1 MKKKHKNLG
10 ENQIL
15 CELFEFVG
23 AVICVYFLGETVS
36 WTVNCLSSGRLY
48 FIILWRCNLFQSH
61 SICVELEMF
70 VIKYKHLPTSSNINL
85 NSEAACCIL
94 HLEFFFFLAYTDNWF
109 IALSVRLFCVF
120 QQVWPVLS
128 RACDK
133 YQGDVRI
140 TERCCRCIRF
150 AVRCLGKQSADL
162 LTPLVSQVRT
172 PGDT

>member
-1 MKKKHKNLG
+1 
-10 ENQIL
+10 
-15 CELFEFVG
+15 
-23 AVICVYFLGETVS
+23 
-36 WTVNCLSSGRLY
+36 
-48 FIILWRCNLFQSH
+48 
-61 SICVELEMF
+61 MF
-70 VIKYKHLPTSSNINL
+70 VIKYNHLPTSSNINS
-85 NSEAACCIL
+85 NSSEASCCIL
-94 HLEFFFFLAYTDNWF
+94 RLKFFFILAYTDNWF

-172 PGDT
+172 PGDTQVHQIMSKYSCKRSLDDCIWLTNSASHEFHKIHK